1 MTNLNLSPN
10 SAGKL
15 SHFSNALHEHWRL
28 FVVEGLVMIVLGAAA
43 IIVPSL
49 ASLAIS
55 VFLGWLFLIGGCV
68 SLVTTIVSR
77 HAPGFWWSLLSA
89 AVTIGAGAVL
99 ISWPVSGVITLTFVL
114 TAFLVADGVLT
125 IAFAIDH
132 RRQLSQRWGWVL
144 VNGLIDLGLAG
155 IIIIALPA
163 SAAWVLGI
171 IVGIDMIFGGL
182 ALIAMARAVR
192 T

>member
-1 MTNLNLSPN
+1 MTNVNLLPN
-10 SAGKL
+10 STGKL
-15 SHFSNALHEHWRL
+15 SRFSKALHDHWRL

-68 SLVTTIVSR
+68 SLIATILGR

-89 AVTIGAGAVL
+89 IVTIGVGSVL
-99 ISWPVSGVITLTFVL
+99 IGWPMGGIITLTLVL
-114 TAFLVADGVLT
+114 TVFLVVEGVLT

-132 RRQLSQRWGWVL
+132 RRQLSQRWGWML
-144 VNGLIDLGLAG
+144 VNGLLDLGLAG
-155 IIIIALPA
+155 IIIVALPA

-182 ALIAMARAVR
+182 TLIGMARAVR